1 MEAKVARAT
10 ESEMARVSE
19 WSLTEGEVRARV
31 RKKSKQG
38 KFFFLGSFINKLS
51 SGGFVRNLWLQEREL
66 EPDLTAI
73 TSAAAALIKKMFEK
87 NSDITK
93 SSNK

>member
-1 MEAKVARAT
+1 MEPHRRAKR
-10 ESEMARVSE
+10 EQEF
-19 WSLTEGEVRARV
+19 V
-31 RKKSKQG
+31 RKVNKES
-38 KFFFLGSFINKLS
+38 FFLGSFINKLS
-51 SGGFVRNLWLQEREL
+51 GGGFVRNLWLQEREL